1 MEPHFLKRGGVL
13 FFQNHETEK
22 QNAKKIGAI
31 PCFIIILDLNFVLG
45 VELSKIG
52 GSGNRRRAERMDND
66 E

>member
-1 MEPHFLKRGGVL
+1 MGSRQKACSKYGTG
-13 FFQNHETEK
+13 FF
-22 QNAKKIGAI
+22 
-31 PCFIIILDLNFVLG
+31 ILDLNFVLG